1 MPTMLPLLLLAGVV
15 LGGRSIPS
23 QSQAIGGKSNEEGVQ
38 VGGAALQFCKPPELG
53 PVSQSIDQN
62 QSRG

>member
-15 LGGRSIPS
+15 LGGRSIRS

-38 VGGAALQFCKPPELG
+38 VGHALQFCKPPELG
-53 PVSQSIDQN
+53 PVSQSTQ
-62 QSRG
+62 